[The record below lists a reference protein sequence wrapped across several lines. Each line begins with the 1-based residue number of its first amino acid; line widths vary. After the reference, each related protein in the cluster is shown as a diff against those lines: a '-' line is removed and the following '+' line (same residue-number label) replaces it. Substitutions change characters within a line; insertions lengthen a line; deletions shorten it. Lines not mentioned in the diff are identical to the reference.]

1 MVTIKDIAR
10 EAGVSHGTAS
20 NVLNKRG
27 NVRASKI
34 KLVEEAAKRLGY
46 QLNSQA
52 QVLRK
57 GLSKKVCVFIPYFG
71 RFHYS
76 DLIDFLVTFDSDDYD
91 IELFYFKNQVD
102 LDERIAKI
110 SSLLPLAV
118 VSLGLEPTRATDLD
132 QQGTKLILIDTDNDA
147 GINFN
152 SDHIQKLVV
161 NFLEPRSDGI
171 VTLISPYAGF
181 ALFANLHR
189 TLLKSDF
196 RVRLLTDSDNTNI
209 VMMYS
214 KLSHLT
220 SKDTLV
226 VSDRKVV
233 KELNDLLD
241 WFGKTERPH
250 ILVLGCRDII
260 GQQNISYLNLDYKLV
275 AKRLIAALDTDNYSL
290 IEPKG
295 VENQNEEMTNPVAI
309 TLTLAIVESP
319 MSNAIK
325 VLVEKY
331 KTLTGMTIQIEEF
344 TYQELLVN
352 LSNQDFLNRVD
363 LIRVDMAWLPN
374 FAETVFQEVTNQE
387 LTQVINSKLMP
398 NIASEY
404 SHQSDRQY
412 TFPFDISSQVLV
424 YRKDLFDN
432 TLLQRQFYEKYK
444 KQLDV
449 PKTFEEFDLVSSFF
463 SKSFN
468 KDSETD
474 FGHTLAVKTPIVATC
489 DFMPRYR
496 EKLLGNNMDLSVINE
511 TFKDYKNSVT
521 YTNGK
526 LDLWWEDH
534 VRHLRL
540 GHTAMEIVFSNY
552 ISPLF
557 SGSEKHDVAYQ
568 FDIAS
573 VPGKQAM
580 TGGGSIGVSLYS
592 VQVSQCLNF
601 LNWLYSAEVS
611 RLLAYLG
618 GVLPV
623 ETVIEDSNLGQ
634 IYPWFENFNETFS
647 QGSRSHW
654 HDFVTDLD
662 FETILGQ
669 ELMERVSKL

>member
-71 RFHYS
+71 RFHYT

-91 IELFYFKNQVD
+91 IELVYFKNQID
-102 LDERIAKI
+102 LDERILKI

-118 VSLGLEPTRATDLD
+118 VCVGLEPTRVTDLEK
-132 QQGTKLILIDTDNDA
+132 QGTKLLLVDTENYA
-147 GINFN
+147 GINFD
-152 SDHIQKLVV
+152 SDRIQALVL
-161 NFLEPRSDGI
+161 NFLEARSNGI

-181 ALFANLHR
+181 SLFEKLHR

-196 RVRLLTDSDNTNI
+196 RVRLLTDSDNNNF
-209 VMMYS
+209 VMTYS

-220 SKDTLV
+220 ANDTLV
-226 VSDRKVV
+226 VSDRKVA
-233 KELNDLLD
+233 KELNDLFD
-241 WFGKTERPH
+241 WFGKTNRPH

-260 GQQNISYLNLDYKLV
+260 GQHNTSYLKLDYKLV
-275 AKRLIAALDTDNYSL
+275 AKRVLTALETNDYSL
-290 IEPKG
+290 IELKG
-295 VENQNEEMTNPVAI
+295 IESNNEEICHKVAL

-331 KTLTGMTIQIEEF
+331 KTLTGITIQIEEF
-344 TYQELLVN
+344 TYQELLAN
-352 LSNQDFLNRVD
+352 LSNREFLNRVD

-374 FAETVFQEVTNQE
+374 FAETIFREVTNQE
-387 LTQVINSKLMP
+387 IAQLINSKLMSD
-398 NIASEY
+398 IALEY
-404 SHQSDRQY
+404 SYQSDRQY

-432 TLLQRQFYEKYK
+432 TLLQRQFYEKFK

-449 PKTFEEFDLVSSFF
+449 PKTFEEFDRVSSFF

-468 KDSETD
+468 KDSQTD
-474 FGHTLAVKTPIVATC
+474 FGHTLAFKTPIVATC

-496 EKLLGNNMDLSVINE
+496 EKLLKNNMDLSVINE
-511 TFKDYKNSVT
+511 AFKDYKNSVT
-521 YTNGK
+521 FTNGK

-557 SGSEKHDVAYQ
+557 SGSEKHDVTYQ

-580 TGGGSIGVSLYS
+580 TGGGSIGISRFS
-592 VQVSQCLNF
+592 AQVTHCLNF
-601 LNWLYSAEVS
+601 LNWLYSPEVS

-623 ETVIEDSNLGQ
+623 ETVIGDTNLGQ
-634 IYPWFENFNETFS
+634 MYPWFENFKETFS
-647 QGSRSHW
+647 QGSRSNW

-662 FETILGQ
+662 FENILGQ
-669 ELMERVSKL
+669 ELIERFSE

>member
-27 NVRASKI
+27 NVRSSKI

-71 RFHYS
+71 RFHYT
-76 DLIDFLVTFDSDDYD
+76 DLIDFLLTFDSDDYD
-91 IELFYFKNQVD
+91 IDLVYFKNQVD
-102 LDERIAKI
+102 LDERIIKI

-118 VSLGLEPTRATDLD
+118 VCLGLEPTRTTDIEN
-132 QQGTKLILIDTDNDA
+132 QGTKLILVDNKNNA
-147 GINFN
+147 SINF
-152 SDHIQKLVV
+152 DIDRIHALVL
-161 NFLEPRSDGI
+161 NFLEVRSNGI
-171 VTLISPYAGF
+171 VTLISPYDGF
-181 ALFANLHR
+181 FLFENLHR
-189 TLLKSDF
+189 VLLKSDF
-196 RVRLLTDSDNTNI
+196 RVRLLTDSDNNNI
-209 VMMYS
+209 VMTYS

-220 SKDTLV
+220 ANDTIV
-226 VSDRKVV
+226 VSDGKVA
-233 KELNDLLD
+233 KELIDLFN
-241 WFGKTERPH
+241 WFGKTDRPH
-250 ILVLGCRDII
+250 ILVLGCRDIV
-260 GQQNISYLNLDYKLV
+260 GLQNTSYLKLDYKLV
-275 AKRLIAALDTDNYSL
+275 AKRVLSVLENNDYSPIELKGIETHNEDTCQQVAL
-290 IEPKG
+290 
-295 VENQNEEMTNPVAI
+295 

-331 KTLTGMTIQIEEF
+331 KAMTGITIRIEEF
-344 TYQELLVN
+344 TYQKLLAN
-352 LSNQDFLNRVD
+352 LSNRDFLNRVD

-374 FAETVFQEVTNQE
+374 FAETIFQEVTNQE
-387 LTQVINSKLMP
+387 VAQLINSKLMTG
-398 NIASEY
+398 IALEY
-404 SHQSDRQY
+404 SYQSDRQY

-432 TLLQRQFYEKYK
+432 TLLQRQYYEKFK

-449 PKTFEEFDLVSSFF
+449 PKTFEEFDRVSFFF

-496 EKLLGNNMDLSVINE
+496 EKLLNNSMNLSVINE
-511 TFKDYKNSVT
+511 AFNDYKKSVT
-521 YTNGK
+521 CTNGK

-534 VRHLRL
+534 VKNLRL

-557 SGSEKHDVAYQ
+557 SGSEKYDVTYQ

-580 TGGGSIGVSLYS
+580 TGGGSIGISRYS
-592 VQVSQCLNF
+592 VEVTHCLNF
-601 LNWLYSAEVS
+601 LKWLYSPDVS

-623 ETVIEDSNLGQ
+623 ETVIEDTNLGQ
-634 IYPWFENFNETFS
+634 MYPWFENFKETFS
-647 QGSRSHW
+647 QGSRSNW

-662 FETILGQ
+662 FENILGR
-669 ELMERVSKL
+669 ELIERFSE